1 MGDKMKIG
9 SQDWQLEQ
17 HGKHIWRVGP
27 DAGQLGAL
35 AQAVKDEGG
44 QLVALW
50 GSDDRHLGAGYAVHA
65 AFMTA
70 AGLVWA
76 STPLPADAP
85 AYPDLA
91 AIFPQADRMQ
101 RATRDLL
108 GITAAGAADQRKWL
122 RHGAWPAEAFPL
134 RKDHAGEPVRELDGY
149 PFVRVDGEGV
159 HEIPVGPI
167 HAGTIE
173 PGHFRFSII
182 GDRVLKLEQRL
193 GYTHKG
199 IEKRFEGMDLDTG
212 ARLAG
217 RVSGDSH
224 SAFAWAYCMAVETAT
239 GAAVPERAL
248 WLRALFLE
256 MERVANHL
264 GDLGYL
270 GNDVAL
276 SFGFNQFWRLKEE
289 WLRLTARLFGHR
301 YLFDC
306 IVPGGVAVD
315 LADGDELAAYC
326 AKLATEVRELKA
338 IYDEHAGLQDR
349 FANTGICKPS
359 LAARLGLTGLAGRAS
374 AQAWD
379 ARVQFPQAPYDGLDV
394 NMATHRRGDVL
405 ARAEVRFAEVYESLR
420 LIGDILGRLPAG
432 PIRSPLPAVA
442 AVCEGLG
449 WVEGWRGEVHAH
461 PGAGTAGGDPQGVR
475 PGGGHPPRR
484 RRLLQRLR
492 TGDPRPQQPAV
503 QHRGPGREVRRQP
516 APCRRAAG
524 DRSGLA
530 QPGDRPQAHL
540 RRHAGAQVGGGHGRL
555 RLQRWPVRRELR
567 LLRPGRQRDPGGRR
581 NTRLPAHGDGAAA
594 GDTGRGQRRALT
606 RRAQFR
612 RYLYSF
618 GANLC
623 RRCCLR
629 YRDINILVGN
639 SWRNNLGEVPR
650 CAPPN
655 PCKASSC
662 LRRY

>member
-1 MGDKMKIG
+1 MSKIG
-9 SQDWQLEQ
+9 DQDWNLEPA
-17 HGKHIWRVGP
+17 GRHIWRLRP
-27 DAGQLGAL
+27 APGQLGAL

-50 GSDDRHLGAGYAVHA
+50 GSDDRHLAGGYALHA

-70 AGLVWA
+70 TGLVWA
-76 STPLPADAP
+76 SLALPAASP

-101 RATRDLL
+101 RATYDLL
-108 GITAAGAADQRKWL
+108 GIRAEGAVDQRKWL
-122 RHGAWPAEAFPL
+122 RHGAWPADSFPL
-134 RKDHAGEPVRELDGY
+134 RRDFAAEPVRELDAY
-149 PFVRVDGEGV
+149 PFIRVEGEGV

-182 GDRVLKLEQRL
+182 GDRVLRLEQRL

-224 SAFAWAYCMAVETAT
+224 IAYAWAYCMAVEAAT
-239 GAAVPERAL
+239 GAQVPERAL

-276 SFGFNQFWRLKEE
+276 AFGFNQFWKLKEE
-289 WLRLTARLFGHR
+289 WLRLSARLFGHR

-306 IVPGGVAVD
+306 IVPGGVAADLVDAAELAGFCLD
-315 LADGDELAAYC
+315 LAD
-326 AKLATEVRELKA
+326 EVRALKT

-359 LAARLGLTGLAGRAS
+359 LAAQLGLGGLAGRAS

-379 ARVQFPQAPYDGLDV
+379 ARAQFPQVPYDELDV

-420 LIGDILGRLPAG
+420 LIRDILRRLPDGA
-432 PIRSPLPAVA
+432 IHAPLTAISTVS
-442 AVCEGLG
+442 EGLG
-449 WVEGWRGEVHAH
+449 WVESWRGEVVVAVRIGADGTLDRVH
-461 PGAGTAGGDPQGVR
+461 PHDPSWQNWPLLEIGVLGNIV
-475 PGGGHPPRR
+475 PDFP
-484 RRLLQRLR
+484 LINKSFNLSYS
-492 TGDPRPQQPAV
+492 
-503 QHRGPGREVRRQP
+503 GP
-516 APCRRAAG
+516 
-524 DRSGLA
+524 DL
-530 QPGDRPQAHL
+530 
-540 RRHAGAQVGGGHGRL
+540 
-555 RLQRWPVRRELR
+555 
-567 LLRPGRQRDPGGRR
+567 
-581 NTRLPAHGDGAAA
+581 
-594 GDTGRGQRRALT
+594 
-606 RRAQFR
+606 
-612 RYLYSF
+612 
-618 GANLC
+618 
-623 RRCCLR
+623 
-629 YRDINILVGN
+629 
-639 SWRNNLGEVPR
+639 
-650 CAPPN
+650 
-655 PCKASSC
+655 
-662 LRRY
+662 